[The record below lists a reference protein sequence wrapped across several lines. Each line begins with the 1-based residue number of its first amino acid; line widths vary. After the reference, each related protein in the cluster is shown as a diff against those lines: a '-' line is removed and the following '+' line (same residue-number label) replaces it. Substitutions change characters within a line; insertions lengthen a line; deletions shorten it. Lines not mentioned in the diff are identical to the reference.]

1 MPTSKAATACHPNP
15 FLERLIRFLM
25 PYFIPVCTDEATAR
39 EDILETLASYAGR
52 SRSEI
57 INAARIIAFSF
68 AALDTLA
75 EAKASGLSPSMG
87 LRYRGC
93 ANNLN
98 RSCQQNEQ
106 ILAKRLACDLPLPP
120 LPTDEPIDDL
130 PDPDFHKAIE
140 QAEASIESYR
150 DRPRHNPIAQAAHT
164 PIPTRG
170 KGQEQPNLGSG
181 DDGYS
186 RGDGHAGPIRRSIEH
201 DRAERPACRSACGDA
216 SSARTAIHR
225 PSTRSQRSARR
236 GAAAIRRVNRLLQ
249 TYYDV
254 SPFSDGRY

>member
-75 EAKASGLSPSMG
+75 EAKASDLSPSMG

-106 ILAKRLACDLPLPP
+106 ILAKRLACDLPRPP

-150 DRPRHNPIAQAAHT
+150 DRLATTRSPKL
-164 PIPTRG
+164 PTRPFPPAEKARNNQIWG
-170 KGQEQPNLGSG
+170 
-181 DDGYS
+181 
-186 RGDGHAGPIRRSIEH
+186 
-201 DRAERPACRSACGDA
+201 RAMMDILAEMDMPAQSAA
-216 SSARTAIHR
+216 
-225 PSTRSQRSARR
+225 P
-236 GAAAIRRVNRLLQ
+236 
-249 TYYDV
+249 
-254 SPFSDGRY
+254 